1 MYIRMCYLYTHM
13 YVCTWVCM
21 YVRML
26 VSSVIV
32 WLLLPL
38 QDSTAAIVAVT
49 TKTTIH
55 LSPQSSPP
63 PVTLTHPASSQRKG
77 NIQAQL
83 TRSFSEDNILGT
95 SLDLLSFLPEGWG
108 GRGSVQ
114 LYQLAYLCTL
124 VQLCLYTV
132 CWSMC
137 GLLGVRGIQTNGGVG
152 V

>member
-1 MYIRMCYLYTHM
+1 MYIRMHSIYSMVYAM
-13 YVCTWVCM
+13 YVCTTYVLRMYVYAICIHICTYARECVCM

-38 QDSTAAIVAVT
+38 QDSTATVVAVT

-95 SLDLLSFLPEGWG
+95 S
-108 GRGSVQ
+108 
-114 LYQLAYLCTL
+114 
-124 VQLCLYTV
+124 
-132 CWSMC
+132 
-137 GLLGVRGIQTNGGVG
+137 
-152 V
+152 